1 MAIVYAAEDLYGFLS
16 AAFAAAPGRPVLV
29 DRYLEDAYEVDVD
42 AVCDGER
49 VVIGGVLQHIEEAGV
64 HSGDSAMVMPPYRV
78 SAYHL
83 GVIEDYTQQIG
94 LALGVKGLMNIQFAI
109 KDDEVYVLEVN
120 PRASRTVPFIAKATG
135 VPLAGIAAQ
144 VAAGRTLAQLG
155 LVHTPR
161 VEGFFV
167 KESVL
172 PFDKMAGAVVELGPE
187 MRSTGEVMGHAAT
200 FGHAFAKAYMAAGTT
215 LPTAGT
221 VLITVNDFDKAAV
234 GKIARDLGQLGFDL
248 LATAGTAQ
256 WLTMLGLPVQAVNK
270 FSEGSP
276 HVVDAIAT
284 GAVQLVISTPL
295 GPTAFADGQRIRAA
309 AIAHRVP
316 LLTTLSAASAAVA
329 GIRAL
334 RSRDLKVRGLQE
346 HYRISGR

>member
-1 MAIVYAAEDLYGFLS
+1 
-16 AAFAAAPGRPVLV
+16 
-29 DRYLEDAYEVDVD
+29 
-42 AVCDGER
+42 
-49 VVIGGVLQHIEEAGV
+49 
-64 HSGDSAMVMPPYRV
+64 
-78 SAYHL
+78 
-83 GVIEDYTQQIG
+83 
-94 LALGVKGLMNIQFAI
+94 
-109 KDDEVYVLEVN
+109 
-120 PRASRTVPFIAKATG
+120 
-135 VPLAGIAAQ
+135 
-144 VAAGRTLAQLG
+144 
-155 LVHTPR
+155 
-161 VEGFFV
+161 
-167 KESVL
+167 
-172 PFDKMAGAVVELGPE
+172 
-187 MRSTGEVMGHAAT
+187 
-200 FGHAFAKAYMAAGTT
+200 MAAGTT

-234 GKIARDLGQLGFDL
+234 GKIARDLGQLGFEL

-276 HVVDAIAT
+276 HVVDAIAS

-334 RSRDLKVRGLQE
+334 RAKELQVRGLQE
-346 HYRISGR
+346 HYRIAGR